1 MTVMTV
7 SLSFSDRDG
16 VQALSL
22 IQSGCDPR
30 CDCPRPPSG
39 LALSGA
45 ACKYGHNEPSTGRQ
59 RSVSRWIGLVGGI
72 GERGEVIGPGDGGRT
87 QPMSTQAAIVGSTP
101 MTGRGFPPLRPGKT
115 AQPGLTQADQ
125 GALEVLVHHW
135 VSGGAR
141 PICEIRRVLA
151 GSCSTGVAPTA
162 GRVVPRLLAGAALAN
177 MYIDPLRWTPQRIKK
192 RNE

>member
-39 LALSGA
+39 LALSDA
-45 ACKYGHNEPSTGRQ
+45 AYKYGYNEPSTGRQ

-72 GERGEVIGPGDGGRT
+72 GERGEVIGSGDGGRT
-87 QPMSTQAAIVGSTP
+87 QPMSTQAVIVGSTP
-101 MTGRGFPPLRPGKT
+101 MTGRWFPPLRPGRT
-115 AQPGLTQADQ
+115 AQSGLRRSDQ
-125 GALEVLVHHW
+125 GTLEVLAHHW
-135 VSGGAR
+135 ISGGAR
-141 PICEIRRVLA
+141 TICKKRRVPA
-151 GSCSTGVAPTA
+151 GSDSMGVEPRA
-162 GRVVPRLLAGAALAN
+162 GRVMLRLLAGAALAN
-177 MYIDPLRWTPQRIKK
+177 IVLIL
-192 RNE
+192 